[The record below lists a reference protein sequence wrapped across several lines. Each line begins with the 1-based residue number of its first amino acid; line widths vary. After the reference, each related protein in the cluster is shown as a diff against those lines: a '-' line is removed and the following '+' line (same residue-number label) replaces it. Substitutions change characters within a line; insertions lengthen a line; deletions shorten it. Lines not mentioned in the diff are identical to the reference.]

1 MGSSLG
7 ARNTLE
13 ILLGELSKDF
23 LTRPLTRNEA
33 CLVLLRVAVFG
44 ATTYFS
50 IKWVSDAL
58 DPAQKQRI
66 QLKKRAEDLM
76 KQIGIEKLKLTEHE
90 MNIVAH
96 LVVPR
101 DIKVTWNDVAGLDE
115 LVSELRDAVILPLQE
130 TRLFEHSKL
139 CQPPKGVLLYGPPG
153 CGKTLLAKAMAQASS
168 CRFINLQA
176 PTLMDKWYGE
186 SQKLTAAVFSLA
198 IKIQPCIIFIDEI
211 DAFLRNRSRTD
222 HEATAMMKAE
232 FMSLWDG
239 LQTASDCQVMV
250 LGATNRPQDVDP
262 AILRRMPTTFHIALP
277 SQRQRQD
284 ILKLILA
291 GENMSNAVSLK
302 ELAEKTRGYSGSDLW
317 ELCRDAAT
325 YRVRDY
331 VRKQQMRQIAY
342 LLHRRG
348 SAEET
353 DLEENPL
360 RPLTQLD
367 LLLALEKMKES
378 RGATSARL
386 MEPALD

>member
-1 MGSSLG
+1 SSLG

-33 CLVLLRVAVFG
+33 CLVLLRVAIFG

-58 DPAQKQRI
+58 DPAQKQRM
-66 QLKKRAEDLM
+66 QLKKR
-76 KQIGIEKLKLTEHE
+76 
-90 MNIVAH
+90 
-96 LVVPR
+96 
-101 DIKVTWNDVAGLDE
+101 VTWNDVAGLNE
-115 LVSELRDAVILPLQE
+115 LVSELRDAVILPLQQ
-130 TRLFEHSKL
+130 TRLFKHSKL

-153 CGKTLLAKAMAQASS
+153 CGKTLLAKAMAQASN

-176 PTLMDKWYGE
+176 PTLMDRW
-186 SQKLTAAVFSLA
+186 
-198 IKIQPCIIFIDEI
+198 
-211 DAFLRNRSRTD
+211 NRSRTD

-239 LQTASDCQVMV
+239 LQTASDCQ
-250 LGATNRPQDVDP
+250 T
-262 AILRRMPTTFHIALP
+262 
-277 SQRQRQD
+277 QRQRQE

-302 ELAEKTRGYSGSDLW
+302 ELAEKTHGYSGSDLW

-331 VRKQQMRQIAY
+331 VRKQQMRQIAR

-348 SAEET
+348 SVEET

-378 RGATSARL
+378 RGA
-386 MEPALD
+386 

>member
-23 LTRPLTRNEA
+23 LTHPLTRNEV

-76 KQIGIEKLKLTEHE
+76 KQIGIEKVKLSEYE

-115 LVSELRDAVILPLQE
+115 LVSELRDSVILPLQQ

-176 PTLMDKWYGE
+176 STLMDKWYGE

-211 DAFLRNRSRTD
+211 DAFLRNCSTTD

-277 SQRQRQD
+277 TQRQRQD

-291 GENMSNAVSLK
+291 GENTSNAVSLK
-302 ELAEKTRGYSGSDLW
+302 ELAERTRGYSGSDLW

-331 VRKQQMRQIAY
+331 VRKQQMRQVAR

-348 SAEET
+348 SEEKT
-353 DLEENPL
+353 DLEENSF

-378 RGATSARL
+378 RGATSATL
-386 MEPALD
+386 TEPALN